1 MELSRRAVGFGLAA
15 TALSGC
21 AGGSG
26 PGVAGRASSS
36 PAPGMSPVANAG
48 FDSWVSSYRGRALS
62 RGISASTFDAAF
74 RDAGYLPGVIERDR
88 QQVEFTRTLEDY
100 LAIAASDERI
110 DKGRANLRRY
120 GSTLSRIEQAFGVEA
135 KVVTAIWG
143 LESRYG
149 ERRGDIPVVSSTA
162 TLAYDGRRG
171 NFFEQQLTAALKILQ
186 RGDTTPSRMTGSWAG
201 AMGHTQ
207 FIPTS
212 FEAYAVDFTGDGR
225 RDIWA
230 DDPTDALASAAA
242 YLKRS
247 GWKKGQPW
255 GVEVRLPS
263 GFSGPFG
270 RDSTRSPA
278 SWAAAGVRDMNG
290 GQVPDYGPAS
300 ILRPQRGGPAF
311 MVFRNFTVITRYNNS
326 TNYVIGVGHLSDR
339 IAGGPALRGGFPPD
353 ANGLTIDDRKALQS
367 GLNRAGF
374 DVGTPDGVV
383 GKKTEA
389 AITAYQQSK
398 GLPVTG
404 KPSQALL
411 AQLR

>member
-1 MELSRRAVGFGLAA
+1 MTLSRRSFALGISAVALA
-15 TALSGC
+15 GC
-21 AGGSG
+21 AGTGT
-26 PGVAGRASSS
+26 PTVTGRAS
-36 PAPGMSPVANAG
+36 PTPGMTPVPNAG
-48 FDSWVSSYRGRALS
+48 FDAWVASYRGRALS
-62 RGISASTFDAAF
+62 RGISESTFQNAF
-74 RDAGYLPGVIERDR
+74 RGAGYLPWVIERDR

-100 LAIAASDERI
+100 LAIAASDERVS
-110 DKGRANLRRY
+110 KGRANLRRY
-120 GSTLSRIEQAFGVEA
+120 DSTLARIEQAYGVEPE
-135 KVVTAIWG
+135 VVVAVWG
-143 LESRYG
+143 LESQYG
-149 ERRGDIPVVSSTA
+149 ERRGDIPVVSATA

-186 RGDTTPSRMTGSWAG
+186 RGDTTPANMTGSWAG

-225 RDIWA
+225 RDIWSN
-230 DDPTDALASAAA
+230 DPTDSLASTAA

-247 GWKKGQPW
+247 GWRRGQPW
-255 GVEVRLPS
+255 GVEVRLPA

-270 RDSTRSPA
+270 RGSTRSAA

-290 GQVPDYGPAS
+290 APVPDHGPAS
-300 ILRPQRGGPAF
+300 IIVPQRGGPAF

-326 TNYVIGVGHLSDR
+326 ESYVIGVGHLSDR
-339 IAGGPALRGGFPPD
+339 IAGGAPLRSGFPPD
-353 ANGLTIDDRKALQS
+353 ATGLTIDDRKELQTR
-367 GLNRAGF
+367 LNRAGF

-389 AITAYQQSK
+389 AISGYQQAN
-398 GLPVTG
+398 GLAVTG

-411 AQLR
+411 QQLR